1 LIDWEF
7 EEAQAENVMTNQA
20 EKAMKI
26 NRVFIGVVLFATAF
40 GAWAAAGC
48 PLGCC

>member
-1 LIDWEF
+1 
-7 EEAQAENVMTNQA
+7 
-20 EKAMKI
+20 MKLK
-26 NRVFIGVVLFATAF
+26 VLAGVALFAAAF